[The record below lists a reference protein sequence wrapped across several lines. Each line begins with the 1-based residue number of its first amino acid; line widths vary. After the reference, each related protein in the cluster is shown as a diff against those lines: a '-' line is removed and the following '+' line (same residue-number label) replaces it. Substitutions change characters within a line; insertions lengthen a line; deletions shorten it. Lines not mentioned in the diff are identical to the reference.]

1 MNDDDQKLIDSSFE
15 AQLADEADAAAEL
28 SGLRDESATL
38 ADSELE
44 DEANL
49 PMEGQKFRLGDVL
62 PFSHSGRGDAGYD
75 EDKD

>member
-1 MNDDDQKLIDSSFE
+1 MNDDDQELIDSSDE
-15 AQLADEADAAAEL
+15 NQLADEVDAAAEL

-49 PMEGQKFRLGDVL
+49 PMEGQAFHLEDVL
-62 PFSHSGRGDAGYD
+62 PFSRSMRGDAGYD
-75 EDKD
+75 QDED